1 MTAIDSTISTYIAEA
16 NVVFGDPNTGGI
28 HQFARI
34 LGVDQ
39 HIIICHFQKN
49 K

>member
-34 LGVDQ
+34 LGFEKGFDKVW
-39 HIIICHFQKN
+39 
-49 K
+49 